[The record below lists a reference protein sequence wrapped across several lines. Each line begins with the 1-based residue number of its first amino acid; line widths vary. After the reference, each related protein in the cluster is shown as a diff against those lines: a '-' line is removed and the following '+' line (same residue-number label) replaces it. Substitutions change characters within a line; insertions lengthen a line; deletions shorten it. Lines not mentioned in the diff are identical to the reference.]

1 MKCNFGM
8 PSPEGYRKAQRLM
21 RQAEKFGRPIFTFI
35 DTPGPTPA
43 WRWRRRGQAEAIA
56 SLPCP

>member
-21 RQAEKFGRPIFTFI
+21 RQAEKFGRPIITFV
-35 DTPGPTPA
+35 DTRALTPV
-43 WRWRRRGQAEAIA
+43 WRRRSGARVRP
-56 SLPCP
+56 SPPLWLS